1 MRKKLL
7 SMVMA
12 GTLALSF
19 TTFGGSRFR
28 EKETSNDTFKV
39 EETSTW
45 DTQAVLSNFGD
56 KKNLSR
62 WGERIFWVYVKT
74 KI

>member
-19 TTFGGSRFR
+19 TACGGSSSGET
-28 EKETSNDTFKV
+28 EKSTDTSKV
-39 EETSTW
+39 EEKS
-45 DTQAVLSNFGD
+45 
-56 KKNLSR
+56 KK
-62 WGERIFWVYVKT
+62 ET
-74 KI
+74 KNKE

>member
-19 TTFGGSRFR
+19 TACGGSSSTDT
-28 EKETSNDTFKV
+28 EKNTDTASTTETQTEVMTRILK
-39 EETSTW
+39 W
-45 DTQAVLSNFGD
+45 
-56 KKNLSR
+56 KK
-62 WGERIFWVYVKT
+62 G
-74 KI
+74 

>member
-19 TTFGGSRFR
+19 TACGGSSSGET
-28 EKETSNDTFKV
+28 EKSTDTSKV
-39 EETSTW
+39 EETSSG
-45 DTQAVLSNFGD
+45 DTEAASAARSGSYRGLTAPSSHRPD
-56 KKNLSR
+56 RS
-62 WGERIFWVYVKT
+62 
-74 KI
+74 

>member
-19 TTFGGSRFR
+19 TACGGSSSGET
-28 EKETSNDTFKV
+28 EKSTDTSKV
-39 EETSTW
+39 EETSSW
-45 DTQAVLSNFGD
+45 DTQTATADSAN
-56 KKNLSR
+56 
-62 WGERIFWVYVKT
+62 I
-74 KI
+74 

>member
-19 TTFGGSRFR
+19 TACGGSSSGET
-28 EKETSNDTFKV
+28 EKSTDTSKV
-39 EETSTW
+39 EETSSGI
-45 DTQAVLSNFGD
+45 QRLLQQIPGI
-56 KKNLSR
+56 KKLLQY
-62 WGERIFWVYVKT
+62 G
-74 KI
+74 

>member
-19 TTFGGSRFR
+19 TACGGSSSGET
-28 EKETSNDTFKV
+28 EKSTDTSKV
-39 EETSTW
+39 EETSSG
-45 DTQAVLSNFGD
+45 DTQAVSADSGN
-56 KKNLSR
+56 KKT
-62 WGERIFWVYVKT
+62 ITVWVLFLQILQKF
-74 KI
+74 

>member
-19 TTFGGSRFR
+19 TACGGSSSTDT
-28 EKETSNDTFKV
+28 EKNTDTASTTETQTEDSKTASDK
-39 EETSTW
+39 SLL
-45 DTQAVLSNFGD
+45 LSGW
-56 KKNLSR
+56 KKSSVMT
-62 WGERIFWVYVKT
+62 RILKWK
-74 KI
+74 KG

>member
-19 TTFGGSRFR
+19 TACGGSSSGET
-28 EKETSNDTFKV
+28 EKSTDTSKV
-39 EETSTW
+39 EETSSGVHRLL
-45 DTQAVLSNFGD
+45 QQIPGI
-56 KKNLSR
+56 KKLLQY
-62 WGERIFWVYVKT
+62 G
-74 KI
+74 

>member
-19 TTFGGSRFR
+19 TACGGSSSGET
-28 EKETSNDTFKV
+28 EKSTDTSKV
-39 EETSTW
+39 EETSSG
-45 DTQAVLSNFGD
+45 DTHAASQIPGI
-56 KKNLSR
+56 KKLLQY
-62 WGERIFWVYVKT
+62 G
-74 KI
+74 

>member
-19 TTFGGSRFR
+19 TACGGSSSGET
-28 EKETSNDTFKV
+28 EKSTDTSKV
-39 EETSTW
+39 EVTSSG
-45 DTQAVLSNFGD
+45 DTQAASADSG
-56 KKNLSR
+56 S
-62 WGERIFWVYVKT
+62 
-74 KI
+74 

>member
-19 TTFGGSRFR
+19 TACGAAVP
-28 EKETSNDTFKV
+28 EK
-39 EETSTW
+39 
-45 DTQAVLSNFGD
+45 Q
-56 KKNLSR
+56 KNPL
-62 WGERIFWVYVKT
+62 ILPK
-74 KI
+74 